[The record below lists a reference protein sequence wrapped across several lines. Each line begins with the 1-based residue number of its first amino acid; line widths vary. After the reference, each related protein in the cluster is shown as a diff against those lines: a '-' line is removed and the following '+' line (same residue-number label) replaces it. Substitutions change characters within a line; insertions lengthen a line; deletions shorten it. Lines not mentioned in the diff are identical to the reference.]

1 MKYEDCGYG
10 GGEETFIVNMN
21 VWEGKSIIK
30 KTFFTGGKK
39 NELSEIK
46 TYSCGER
53 KSIIYPSLF

>member
-1 MKYEDCGYG
+1 
-10 GGEETFIVNMN
+10 MN